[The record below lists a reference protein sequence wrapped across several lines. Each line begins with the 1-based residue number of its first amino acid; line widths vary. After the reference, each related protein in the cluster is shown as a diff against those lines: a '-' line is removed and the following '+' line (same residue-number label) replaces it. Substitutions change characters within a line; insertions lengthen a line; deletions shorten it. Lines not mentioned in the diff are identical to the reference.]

1 MSFAKRWFA
10 VMLALL
16 VIFGAA
22 VALGGQAGAR
32 GTKTGVGLS
41 EHAWK
46 AYEEGWQYQYGSY
59 GEFCGG
65 TRATDCAGLIKSYLW
80 WVSDSQNP
88 QAGAV
93 PVAGGASA
101 MLQSASA
108 SGTIRNSDPSSL
120 PRVHGLILY
129 QPGHVG
135 VYLGNNMAVD
145 NRDVGID
152 VCYEPV
158 FGRAKQKWTMWFK
171 LPQIEYPTTGWETFQ
186 GERYY
191 YENGE
196 YIVNT
201 TRTIDGVTYS
211 FGSDGVAKAASGV
224 AGASMTVVPE
234 TSGLSTAKAAAP
246 VDTSSSQTDKQIQA
260 EAKERAARAIEERMA
275 ALESLSSEATSSNE
289 ESLDELIPLGL
300 SGGTPGTESSLS
312 SMPQEGEE
320 LVFADGVIP
329 KASAKTTV
337 FDAPQKQAKGMN
349 SILAMLIVVVATGV
363 TAAIVIPRR
372 IHLVRKHG
380 RVSKKRVF
388 RGFRN
393 PK

>member
-32 GTKTGVGLS
+32 GAKTGVGLS

-80 WVSDSQNP
+80 WVSDSKNP

-224 AGASMTVVPE
+224 AGASMTAAPE
-234 TSGLSTAKAAAP
+234 TSGSSTAKAAAP
-246 VDTSSSQTDKQIQA
+246 VDTSSSQTDGQVQA

-275 ALESLSSEATSSNE
+275 ALESTSSEASSSE
-289 ESLDELIPLGL
+289 ESLDELISLGL

-349 SILAMLIVVVATGV
+349 SILAMLIVVAATGV